1 MASPSTSII
10 GNCSTPHVV
19 EDSPASNK
27 IAEHVALLLNVI
39 RSQRWKAFET
49 IVFSNANVFTTI
61 LAAVPQYNNQN
72 SSLLHTIVQHEVP
85 LEVLIKVIR
94 MLPKSQVHAQDCT
107 GRTPLHVAAARGA
120 NPMILKVLAAMEP
133 KTCTALDED
142 GRTPLHLACGAH
154 IQDTT
159 NHTAQVSIDS
169 VRALLSESLSA
180 SLIEDQDE
188 MSALEYAIMSDASL
202 EVVNMLQMASVECLK
217 EKETQQSIVAPST
230 SLSSKRRFDTSECHV
245 RRVRRVSDQT
255 M

>member
-1 MASPSTSII
+1 MASPSTSTISI
-10 GNCSTPHVV
+10 YSTQLV

-27 IAEHVALLLNVI
+27 LAEHVALLLNVI

-49 IVFSNANVFTTI
+49 IVFSNSNVFTTI
-61 LAAVPQYNNQN
+61 LAAVPQYNDQS
-72 SSLLHTIVQHEVP
+72 SSLLHTIVQYGPP
-85 LEVLIKVIR
+85 LELLIKVIR
-94 MLPKSQVHAQDCT
+94 MLPKSQVEAQDCT

-142 GRTPLHLACGAH
+142 GRTPLHLACSAH

-159 NHTAQVSIDS
+159 TSTARKPHHECILSVSIDS

-217 EKETQQSIVAPST
+217 EKETQQSIVAMTGPHPA
-230 SLSSKRRFDTSECHV
+230 LSV
-245 RRVRRVSDQT
+245 A
-255 M
+255 